1 MSILIRKYNGE
12 GSFTGIAKLGIVGL
26 IVAFATSFVITIWA
40 VYLDSFLN
48 DVSKVGLISSLLTLI
63 GIVSY
68 FVFIPF
74 IEKNSKSKIFVGTL
88 IIFVLSYFILF
99 ITESFTIFLI
109 TAFVITIVGTLR
121 ITSFG
126 LIIKD
131 KSHKKNLPRNE
142 GLMFT
147 FINIS
152 FIIGPML
159 AGIISNKFGMRV
171 IFFFAS
177 LFILIA
183 IFIFRIE
190 KIKDNRKQKKVDK
203 NLMKNFIEFFRNK
216 DRVIAYFLGGGVGF
230 WWILIY
236 LFVPLYM
243 VRNGLNNLWIG
254 YFLFAIPLPLIFLE
268 YKFSKMARKIG
279 FGKLFKIGFLIP
291 AIVSLICFFI
301 IDKVIIVL
309 ALLVIASIGLAMLEP
324 TTEAYFFDIST
335 AKEEQRFYGPYN
347 TRLEIFGFIGKLLPS
362 LILLYFPLKYI
373 FLMFSFAMFAFF
385 LISFKAK
392 VLYGE
397 AQN

>member
-190 KIKDNRKQKKVDK
+190 KIKDNRKQK
-203 NLMKNFIEFFRNK
+203 
-216 DRVIAYFLGGGVGF
+216 
-230 WWILIY
+230 
-236 LFVPLYM
+236 
-243 VRNGLNNLWIG
+243 
-254 YFLFAIPLPLIFLE
+254 
-268 YKFSKMARKIG
+268 
-279 FGKLFKIGFLIP
+279 
-291 AIVSLICFFI
+291 
-301 IDKVIIVL
+301 
-309 ALLVIASIGLAMLEP
+309 
-324 TTEAYFFDIST
+324 
-335 AKEEQRFYGPYN
+335 
-347 TRLEIFGFIGKLLPS
+347 
-362 LILLYFPLKYI
+362 
-373 FLMFSFAMFAFF
+373 
-385 LISFKAK
+385 
-392 VLYGE
+392 
-397 AQN
+397 